1 VQALVERRMEED
13 MTQDFKKKW
22 QPINDM
28 DRIPPISEKRKR
40 RNRDKEIRA
49 MTGYSRIGRN
59 NI

>member
-1 VQALVERRMEED
+1 MEED

-28 DRIPPISEKRKR
+28 DRIPPISEERKR
-40 RNRDKEIRA
+40 RIRDKEIRA
-49 MTGYSRIGRN
+49 MTRYSRIGRN